1 MTGVPRE
8 GLTVKYQHPSAGPAD
23 PADMA
28 SEAAKVIGAA
38 GIGTAGG
45 AAVGAIIGKVVL
57 GGTLA
62 RIGVASAGAAV
73 FPFSHQ

>member
-28 SEAAKVIGAA
+28 SEAAKVIEAA
-38 GIGTAGG
+38 
-45 AAVGAIIGKVVL
+45 
-57 GGTLA
+57 
-62 RIGVASAGAAV
+62 ASELPGE
-73 FPFSHQ
+73 PP